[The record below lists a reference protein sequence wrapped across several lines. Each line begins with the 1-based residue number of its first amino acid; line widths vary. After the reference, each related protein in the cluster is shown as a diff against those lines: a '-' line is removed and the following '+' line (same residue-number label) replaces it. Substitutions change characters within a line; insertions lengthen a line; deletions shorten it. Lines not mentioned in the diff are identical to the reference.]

1 MSYDLKAV
9 IAGRGLLEV
18 LTGELPAARLV
29 DLRHGLALLPMTDAL
44 SDTLTDGSRA
54 RHSAFWSL
62 PAGFDEA
69 LFEWSKRGSVAY
81 VEAEYF
87 GGVGEE
93 NAAVWRDGELVLG
106 PLHLVEG
113 EPTPAERT
121 PVCQA
126 LRALGVRAGEDDE
139 FTAAGLGAHRNND
152 GWLS

>member
-9 IAGRGLLEV
+9 IARRDLLDV
-18 LTGELPAARLV
+18 VTRDLSAARVV
-29 DLRHGLALLPMTDAL
+29 DLPHGLALLPMTDAL
-44 SDTLTDGSRA
+44 SDALTDASRA

-62 PAGFDEA
+62 PAGFDEV
-69 LFEWSKRGSVAY
+69 LVDWSRTGSVAY

-93 NAAVWRDGELVLG
+93 NAAVWRDGELVRG

-113 EPTPAERT
+113 ELTPTEGS

-126 LRALGVRAGEDDE
+126 LRALGVSAGEDDE
-139 FTAAGLGAHRNND
+139 FTAAGLDAHRNND